1 MVLWRRQG
9 GRVGLRR
16 GGNGESAARW
26 AVEEADDLISFAGTK
41 MRGGNRGNCLGKE
54 SKFSIRSA

>member
-1 MVLWRRQG
+1 MVLWRGQG

-16 GGNGESAARW
+16 GGKGEPAARW

-41 MRGGNRGNCLGKE
+41 MRGANVG
-54 SKFSIRSA
+54 IV